1 MKGVLC
7 MDRKRSVISVIGAF
21 FFAVL
26 SIIFG
31 IGIGSVYVPPSSIL
45 SAISVRLFGNPMPEG
60 LESTTVNIIMDLRM
74 PRVILA
80 FLTGA
85 ALSASG
91 AAVQSVLRNPLASPY
106 TLGVSS
112 GASLGA
118 GIVIAAGFTFLG
130 QFTLAAAG
138 LASALLTMFAAVA
151 FTSRIDKSFESSTIV
166 LTGMVISLFISAI
179 VNLMANLAD
188 EKYKQILKWQTGS
201 FSGRGWGYCAVLAVV
216 SVICIAVYISRSR
229 ELDLMSFGDEQ
240 AASAGIDPAKTRR
253 FLLIVM
259 SVLTGTAVAFSGVI
273 GFIDMIA
280 PQIVRRIFGAKHSMV
295 IPMSAIVGG
304 TFMVICDIAART
316 LTAPSEL
323 PVGTVT
329 ALIGA
334 PFFAYVFFR
343 RRKKA

>member
-1 MKGVLC
+1 
-7 MDRKRSVISVIGAF
+7 MDRKRSVISVIGAV

-31 IGIGSVYVPPSSIL
+31 IGIGSVYVPPSEIL
-45 SAISVRLFGNPMPEG
+45 SAISVRLFGDTMPEG

>member
-1 MKGVLC
+1 
-7 MDRKRSVISVIGAF
+7 MDRKRSVISVIGAV

-31 IGIGSVYVPPSSIL
+31 IGIGSVYVPPREIL
-45 SAISVRLFGNPMPEG
+45 SAISVRLFGDPMPEG

-253 FLLIVM
+253 FLLVVM

>member
-1 MKGVLC
+1 
-7 MDRKRSVISVIGAF
+7 MDRKKSVISVIGAV

-26 SIIFG
+26 SIILG
-31 IGIGSVYVPPSSIL
+31 IGIGSVYVQPRDIL
-45 SAISVRLFGNPMPEG
+45 SAISVRTFGNPMPEG

-216 SVICIAVYISRSR
+216 SVISIAVYISRSR

>member
-1 MKGVLC
+1 
-7 MDRKRSVISVIGAF
+7 MDRKRSVISVIGAV

-31 IGIGSVYVPPSSIL
+31 IGIGSVYVPPREIL
-45 SAISVRLFGNPMPEG
+45 SAISVRMFGDPMPEG

>member
-1 MKGVLC
+1 
-7 MDRKRSVISVIGAF
+7 MDRKRSVISVIGAV

-31 IGIGSVYVPPSSIL
+31 IGIGSVYVPPREIL
-45 SAISVRLFGNPMPEG
+45 SAISVRLFGDPMPEG

-216 SVICIAVYISRSR
+216 SAVCIAVYISRSR

-253 FLLIVM
+253 FLLIVV

-323 PVGTVT
+323 PVGRNRAASFYPT
-329 ALIGA
+329 
-334 PFFAYVFFR
+334 
-343 RRKKA
+343 

>member
-1 MKGVLC
+1 
-7 MDRKRSVISVIGAF
+7 MDRKRSVISVIGAV

-31 IGIGSVYVPPSSIL
+31 IGIGSVYVPPREIL
-45 SAISVRLFGNPMPEG
+45 SAISVRLFGDPMPEG
-60 LESTTVNIIMDLRM
+60 LGSTTVNIIMDLRM

-253 FLLIVM
+253 FLLVVM

>member
-7 MDRKRSVISVIGAF
+7 MDRKRSVISVIGAV

-45 SAISVRLFGNPMPEG
+45 SAISVRLFGDPMPEG

-253 FLLIVM
+253 FLLVVM

>member
-1 MKGVLC
+1 
-7 MDRKRSVISVIGAF
+7 MDRKRSVISVIGAV

-31 IGIGSVYVPPSSIL
+31 IGIGSVYVPPREIL
-45 SAISVRLFGNPMPEG
+45 SAISVRLFGDPMPEG

-216 SVICIAVYISRSR
+216 SAVCIAVYISRSR

-253 FLLIVM
+253 FLLIVV

>member
-7 MDRKRSVISVIGAF
+7 MDRKRSVISVIGAV

-31 IGIGSVYVPPSSIL
+31 IGIGSVYVPPSEIL
-45 SAISVRLFGNPMPEG
+45 SAISVRLFGDTMPEG

>member
-1 MKGVLC
+1 
-7 MDRKRSVISVIGAF
+7 MDRKRSVISVISAV

-31 IGIGSVYVPPSSIL
+31 IGIGSVYVPPSEIL
-45 SAISVRLFGNPMPEG
+45 SAISVRLFGDPMPEG

>member
-7 MDRKRSVISVIGAF
+7 MDRKRSVISVIGAV

-31 IGIGSVYVPPSSIL
+31 IGIGSVYVPPREIL
-45 SAISVRLFGNPMPEG
+45 SAISVRLFGDTMPEG
-60 LESTTVNIIMDLRM
+60 LGSTTVNIIMDLRM

-138 LASALLTMFAAVA
+138 LASALLTMFAAVV

>member
-7 MDRKRSVISVIGAF
+7 MDRKRSVISVIGAV

-31 IGIGSVYVPPSSIL
+31 IGIGSVYVPPREIL
-45 SAISVRLFGNPMPEG
+45 SAISVRLFGDPMPEG
-60 LESTTVNIIMDLRM
+60 LGSTTVNIIMDLRM

-253 FLLIVM
+253 FLLVVM

>member
-7 MDRKRSVISVIGAF
+7 MDRKRSVISVIGAV

-31 IGIGSVYVPPSSIL
+31 IGIGSVYVPPREIL
-45 SAISVRLFGNPMPEG
+45 SAISVRMFGDPMPEG

-216 SVICIAVYISRSR
+216 SAVCIAVYISRSR

>member
-1 MKGVLC
+1 
-7 MDRKRSVISVIGAF
+7 MDRKRSVISVIGAV

-31 IGIGSVYVPPSSIL
+31 IGIGSVYVPPREIL
-45 SAISVRLFGNPMPEG
+45 SAISVRLFGDTMPEG
-60 LESTTVNIIMDLRM
+60 LGSTTVNIIMDLRM

-138 LASALLTMFAAVA
+138 LASALLTMFAAVV

>member
-1 MKGVLC
+1 
-7 MDRKRSVISVIGAF
+7 MDRKRSVISVIGAV

-31 IGIGSVYVPPSSIL
+31 IGIGSVYVPPSEIL
-45 SAISVRLFGNPMPEG
+45 SAISVRLFGDPMPEG
-60 LESTTVNIIMDLRM
+60 LGSTTVNIIMDLRM

-253 FLLIVM
+253 FLLVVM

>member
-1 MKGVLC
+1 
-7 MDRKRSVISVIGAF
+7 MDRKRSVISVIGAV

-31 IGIGSVYVPPSSIL
+31 IGIGSVYVPPREIM
-45 SAISVRLFGNPMPEG
+45 SAISVRLFEDPMPEG

>member
-1 MKGVLC
+1 
-7 MDRKRSVISVIGAF
+7 MDRKRSVISVIGAV

-45 SAISVRLFGNPMPEG
+45 SAISVRLFGDPMPEG

-253 FLLIVM
+253 FLLVVM

>member
-1 MKGVLC
+1 

-31 IGIGSVYVPPSSIL
+31 IGIGSVYVPPREIL
-45 SAISVRLFGNPMPEG
+45 SAISVRLFGDPMPEG

-118 GIVIAAGFTFLG
+118 GVVIAAGFTFLG

-253 FLLIVM
+253 FLLVVM

>member
-7 MDRKRSVISVIGAF
+7 MDRKRSVISVIGAA

-216 SVICIAVYISRSR
+216 SVISIAVYISRSR

>member
-1 MKGVLC
+1 
-7 MDRKRSVISVIGAF
+7 MDRKRSVISVIGAV

-31 IGIGSVYVPPSSIL
+31 IGIGSVYVPPREIL
-45 SAISVRLFGNPMPEG
+45 SAISVRLFGDPMPEG

>member
-1 MKGVLC
+1 
-7 MDRKRSVISVIGAF
+7 MDRKRSVISVIGAV

-31 IGIGSVYVPPSSIL
+31 IGIGSVYVPPREIL
-45 SAISVRLFGNPMPEG
+45 SAISVRLFGDPMPEG

-216 SVICIAVYISRSR
+216 SAVCIAVYISRSR

>member
-1 MKGVLC
+1 
-7 MDRKRSVISVIGAF
+7 MDRKRSVISVIGAV

-45 SAISVRLFGNPMPEG
+45 SAISVRLFGDPMPEG

>member
-7 MDRKRSVISVIGAF
+7 MDRKRSVISVIGAA

-31 IGIGSVYVPPSSIL
+31 IGIGSVYIPPREIL
-45 SAISVRLFGNPMPEG
+45 SAISVRMFGDPMPEG

-138 LASALLTMFAAVA
+138 LASALLTMFAAAA

>member
-1 MKGVLC
+1 
-7 MDRKRSVISVIGAF
+7 MDRKRSVISVIGAV

-31 IGIGSVYVPPSSIL
+31 IGIGSVYVPPREIL
-45 SAISVRLFGNPMPEG
+45 SAISVRMFGDPMPEG

-216 SVICIAVYISRSR
+216 SAVCIAVYISRSR

>member
-7 MDRKRSVISVIGAF
+7 MDRKRSVISVIGAV

-31 IGIGSVYVPPSSIL
+31 IGIGSVYVPPSEIL
-45 SAISVRLFGNPMPEG
+45 SAISVRMFGDPMPEG

>member
-1 MKGVLC
+1 
-7 MDRKRSVISVIGAF
+7 MDRKRSVISVIGAA

-31 IGIGSVYVPPSSIL
+31 IGIGSVYVPPSDIL
-45 SAISVRLFGNPMPEG
+45 SAISVRLFRNPMPEG
-60 LESTTVNIIMDLRM
+60 LGSTTVNIIMDLRM

-188 EKYKQILKWQTGS
+188 EKYKQILKWQMGS

-216 SVICIAVYISRSR
+216 SVICTAVYISRSR

-295 IPMSAIVGG
+295 IPMSAMIGG

-316 LTAPSEL
+316 LTPPSEL

>member
-7 MDRKRSVISVIGAF
+7 MDRKRSVISVIGAV

-31 IGIGSVYVPPSSIL
+31 IGIGSVYVPPREIL
-45 SAISVRLFGNPMPEG
+45 SAISVRLFGDPMPEG

>member
-1 MKGVLC
+1 
-7 MDRKRSVISVIGAF
+7 MDRKRSVISVIGAA

-31 IGIGSVYVPPSSIL
+31 IGIGSVYVPPREIL
-45 SAISVRLFGNPMPEG
+45 SAISVRMFGDPMPEG

>member
-1 MKGVLC
+1 
-7 MDRKRSVISVIGAF
+7 MDRKRSVISVIGAV

-31 IGIGSVYVPPSSIL
+31 IGIGSVYVPPSEIL
-45 SAISVRLFGNPMPEG
+45 SAISVRLFGDPMPEG

>member
-1 MKGVLC
+1 
-7 MDRKRSVISVIGAF
+7 MDRKRSVISVIGAV

-31 IGIGSVYVPPSSIL
+31 IGIGSVYVPPSEIL

>member
-1 MKGVLC
+1 
-7 MDRKRSVISVIGAF
+7 MDRKRSVISVIGAV

-31 IGIGSVYVPPSSIL
+31 IGIGSVYVPPREIL
-45 SAISVRLFGNPMPEG
+45 SAISVRLFGDPMPEG

-166 LTGMVISLFISAI
+166 LAGMVISLFISAI

-201 FSGRGWGYCAVLAVV
+201 FSGRGWGYCAVLAVA

>member
-1 MKGVLC
+1 
-7 MDRKRSVISVIGAF
+7 MDRKRSVISVIGAV
-21 FFAVL
+21 FFALL
-26 SIIFG
+26 SMILG
-31 IGIGSVYVPPSSIL
+31 IGIGSVYVPPGDIL
-45 SAISVRLFGNPMPEG
+45 SAVSVRVFGSPMPEG
-60 LESTTVNIIMDLRM
+60 LGSATVNIIMDLRM

-118 GIVIAAGFTFLG
+118 GIVIAAGLTFLG

-138 LASALLTMFAAVA
+138 LASALLTMLAAAA

-166 LTGMVISLFISAI
+166 LTGMVISLFISAT

-273 GFIDMIA
+273 GFVDMIA

-334 PFFAYVFFR
+334 PFFAYVFFG
-343 RRKKA
+343 RRKSA

>member
-1 MKGVLC
+1 
-7 MDRKRSVISVIGAF
+7 MDRKRSVISVIGAV

-31 IGIGSVYVPPSSIL
+31 IGIGSVYVPPREIL
-45 SAISVRLFGNPMPEG
+45 SAISVRMFGDPMPEG

-151 FTSRIDKSFESSTIV
+151 FTSRIDTSFESSTIV

-216 SVICIAVYISRSR
+216 SAVCIAVYISRSR

>member
-1 MKGVLC
+1 
-7 MDRKRSVISVIGAF
+7 MDRKRSVISVIGAV

-31 IGIGSVYVPPSSIL
+31 IGIGSVYVPPREIL

>member
-7 MDRKRSVISVIGAF
+7 MDRKRSVISVIGAV

-31 IGIGSVYVPPSSIL
+31 IGIGSVYVPPREIL
-45 SAISVRLFGNPMPEG
+45 SAISVRLFGDPMPEG

-216 SVICIAVYISRSR
+216 SAVCIAVYISRSR

>member
-7 MDRKRSVISVIGAF
+7 MDRKRSVISVIGAV

-45 SAISVRLFGNPMPEG
+45 SAISVRLFGDPMPEG